1 MSPSKRD
8 RRADAQLSVVPPARD
23 PRHIADALSDP
34 GRAEVFEALGWLGTA
49 TADEIAR
56 FTTLPRA
63 QTAEHLSVLEAH
75 DLVEPIADA
84 PTGGSAPYRAT
95 RETLITDEEWA
106 EFPRALRRRLLAR
119 MLGRMDDRVRSA
131 LRRGGFDAADV
142 HVSWMPT
149 DLDGIGYQD
158 VVRLLAET
166 LHRAGDIQAAAVER
180 RASGAA
186 DDIAVRSEIVL
197 LHFRHEA
204 EDVEP
209 EEDPA
214 TRPLA
219 ERMHELADAIADE
232 MPRERPDWHRVA
244 DDAAA
249 LAALARRRAGAT
261 VL

>member
-1 MSPSKRD
+1 MPPSKRA
-8 RRADAQLSVVPPARD
+8 RRGDAQLSVVPPARD

-34 GRAEVFEALGWLGTA
+34 ARADVFEALGWLATA
-49 TADEIAR
+49 TAEDIAQ
-56 FTTLPRA
+56 FMSIPSA
-63 QTAEHLSVLEAH
+63 QAAEHLAVLEAH

-84 PTGGSAPYRAT
+84 PGGSPPYRAT
-95 RETLITDEEWA
+95 RESLITDEEWA

-119 MLGRMDDRVRSA
+119 MLDKMDDRVRSA

-158 VVRLLAET
+158 IVRLLAET

-186 DDIAVRSEIVL
+186 DEESVRSEIML

-209 EEDPA
+209 EQEEA
-214 TRPLA
+214 TRPLV
-219 ERMHELADAIADE
+219 ERMHELADAIGDQ

-244 DDAAA
+244 EDAAA
-249 LAALARRRAGAT
+249 LAVLASRRAGAT